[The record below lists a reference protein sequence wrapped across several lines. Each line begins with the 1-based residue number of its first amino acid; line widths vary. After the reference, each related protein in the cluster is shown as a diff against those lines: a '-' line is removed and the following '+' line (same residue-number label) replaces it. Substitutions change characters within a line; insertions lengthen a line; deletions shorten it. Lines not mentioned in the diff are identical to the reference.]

1 MTKFIINI
9 WIHEHKVELFYPIFT
24 ANVGTSFL
32 LVFFVTELPI
42 DIFPE
47 KSCHTHRK
55 REEVDH
61 CCTAAVVQCQLFSVQ
76 MPAIIREN
84 VYWKLC
90 FPVLDQS
97 HLQCTFLEGT
107 VHLNWVCLNFN
118 QNMAVCIIFFPIL
131 NTKYNCTSSFILDK
145 AVIYP
150 KYWM

>member
-1 MTKFIINI
+1 M
-9 WIHEHKVELFYPIFT
+9 YT

-76 MPAIIREN
+76 IPAIIREN

-97 HLQCTFLEGT
+97 HLQCAGPAISTL
-107 VHLNWVCLNFN
+107 L
-118 QNMAVCIIFFPIL
+118 
-131 NTKYNCTSSFILDK
+131 TKYYGKNDFHFCKLQSRYISMSETCNPYYKSGIFLGKSLHLPESFSLFET
-145 AVIYP
+145 
-150 KYWM
+150 

>member
-1 MTKFIINI
+1 MQPSNWVHFLRPYTLAPFA
-9 WIHEHKVELFYPIFT
+9 YT

-97 HLQCTFLEGT
+97 HLQCIG
-107 VHLNWVCLNFN
+107 
-118 QNMAVCIIFFPIL
+118 I
-131 NTKYNCTSSFILDK
+131 CTRYLKTAGIPANL
-145 AVIYP
+145 
-150 KYWM
+150 